1 MSRYAVVIPRL
12 QDYPHSHAFDEIAL
26 ALVEGLNALGHD
38 AIHSDRAQHSERRAI
53 VLAPQLLPLCGLAV
67 PDDAILYN
75 LEQIDRSS
83 SWITPEVLA
92 LFRRHALWDYSER
105 NRVVL
110 AQQHGIDHAALMP
123 VGHSLGLERIIAAPV
138 ADIDV
143 LFYGSPN
150 DRRIAVLESLA
161 RFGVKVHPLFGVY
174 GRERDSWIARSKIV
188 LNLHFYDAQVF
199 EQVRVSYLLAN
210 ACFVVS
216 ENGDAQAEAEWQGGM
231 VFADYVQ
238 LVDTCM
244 SYLERDRARERIG
257 LRGRDL
263 MRARPQAGF
272 LERSL
277 VDPVQ

>member
-12 QDYPHSHAFDEIAL
+12 PDYPHSHAFDEIAL

-105 NRVVL
+105 NRAVL

-161 RFGVKVHPLFGVY
+161 RFLASRCIRCSASTAVTGTAGSRAQRSYSTSTSTTLKYSNRSAFPTCSRMPVSWCLKMAMRKPKPS
-174 GRERDSWIARSKIV
+174 GRAVWCSQTMCSWSTPA
-188 LNLHFYDAQVF
+188 
-199 EQVRVSYLLAN
+199 
-210 ACFVVS
+210 
-216 ENGDAQAEAEWQGGM
+216 
-231 VFADYVQ
+231 
-238 LVDTCM
+238 
-244 SYLERDRARERIG
+244 
-257 LRGRDL
+257 
-263 MRARPQAGF
+263 
-272 LERSL
+272 
-277 VDPVQ
+277 